1 MRISTNCQVHV
12 LTSYTHRQSMGQPN
26 ENVQFHKYTL
36 WYCDTSEIE
45 VWYLY
50 YWDIS
55 DIRTWD
61 TFNQTKNNIKNAG
74 YFSTICK
81 SLTFTSADLLISCKK
96 KKLLMILI
104 LHTCKGML
112 LEHKRGTVYR
122 CKYLACR
129 TGDLQFTCC
138 ISARSSGVSRTRRG
152 SPISTTNGLPTN
164 RWQLSLQAIQRT
176 GLDRL
181 MWRVLFKF

>member
-61 TFNQTKNNIKNAG
+61 TFNQTKNNIKMLDT
-74 YFSTICK
+74 FLQSVSLWLSHQPICW
-81 SLTFTSADLLISCKK
+81 FPVKK
-96 KKLLMILI
+96 KMLMKLI

-112 LEHKRGTVYR
+112 LEHKRGTVCR